1 MSDEVL
7 AAYAA
12 ATSDDI
18 GRLLEAA
25 SGVFSR
31 TVFVR
36 VIEAGYADI
45 RPAHVP
51 VFAGLTIGGTH
62 IAELA
67 NKAGVSRQAMS
78 ATVQEVR
85 ALGYIQ
91 THPDPAD
98 ARATLVSL
106 TELGAKFCQTVI
118 DVTTHANSELDSQLG
133 KRSADKLRTQLR
145 IIAREEG

>member
-12 ATSDDI
+12 ATADDV
-18 GRLLEAA
+18 GRLLETAA
-25 SGVFSR
+25 GAFSR
-31 TVFVR
+31 TVFIR
-36 VIEAGYADI
+36 VIEAGYPDI

-62 IAELA
+62 ISELA
-67 NKAGVSRQAMS
+67 SKAGVSRQAMS
-78 ATVQEVR
+78 AMVQEVG
-85 ALGYIQ
+85 ALGYVQ

-106 TELGAKFCQTVI
+106 TELGTKFCQTVI
-118 DVTTHANSELDSQLG
+118 DVTLRANAEVDAQFG
-133 KRSADKLRTQLR
+133 GRYAEKLRKQLR
-145 IIAREEG
+145 MIADSRG